1 VPVSPDVQP
10 FPWPAQSATGV
21 GSMPGTDPDEAIRVV
36 FGELPNLPHLPELPA
51 RGPGADLVGRT
62 LALLVDLP
70 AETTARGWRLAERR
84 GRDLGRASG
93 LLEADLDA
101 MEEAASGYGGAF
113 KIQLAGP
120 WTLAAALELTRSIE
134 PVLADQGA
142 IADLTAS
149 LAEGVAAHVSAVRRR
164 LPGAAILVQL
174 DEPSLPQVLA
184 GSVPSASGLRRM
196 VPVDV
201 TVAAEGVRAVLDAA
215 QAPTLVHCCAP
226 DVPFG
231 LLRSAGTQA
240 VSFDLSLLR
249 RREEDALGEVA
260 EAGLG
265 LAIGAVRPVPV
276 RPVPVQP
283 VRAGAVDG
291 RPDRGE
297 GAARE
302 TAATV
307 ISLWRRIGLPLGTL
321 TEQVVLTPACGLAG
335 ASPDRARAV
344 LAQCQAAAGLIPELI
359 DEGVP

>member
-1 VPVSPDVQP
+1 MNRDVQP

-21 GSMPGTDPDEAIRVV
+21 GSMPGTDRDEAIRVV

-51 RGPGADLVGRT
+51 RGPGADMIGRT

-70 AETTARGWRLAERR
+70 AETTAGGWRLSERR

-101 MEEAASGYGGAF
+101 MQEAAGGYGGAF
-113 KIQLAGP
+113 KIQVAGP

-142 IADLTAS
+142 VADLMAS
-149 LAEGVAAHVSAVRRR
+149 LAEGVATHVSAVRRR
-164 LPGAAILVQL
+164 VPGAEVLLQL

-184 GSVPSASGLRRM
+184 GAVPSASGLRRIA
-196 VPVDV
+196 PVDV
-201 TVAAEGVRAVLDAA
+201 TVAAAGVRAVLDAA

-231 LLRSAGTQA
+231 CLRSAGARA

-249 RREEDALGEVA
+249 RRDEDALGEVA

-265 LAIGAVRPVPV
+265 LAIGAV
-276 RPVPVQP
+276 QP
-283 VRAGAVDG
+283 IPAAPARAGALRAGAVDP
-291 RPDRGE
+291 RRDRGD

-307 ISLWRRIGLPLGTL
+307 ISLWRRIGLPLRTL
-321 TEQVVLTPACGLAG
+321 TEQVVVTPACGLAG

-359 DEGVP
+359 EEGAP

>member
-1 VPVSPDVQP
+1 
-10 FPWPAQSATGV
+10 
-21 GSMPGTDPDEAIRVV
+21 MPGTDPVEAMAVV
-36 FGELPNLPHLPELPA
+36 LGELPNLPHLAELPA
-51 RGPGADLVGRT
+51 RGPGAELVGRT
-62 LALLVDLP
+62 LALLVDMP

-134 PVLADQGA
+134 PVLADRGA
-142 IADLTAS
+142 VADLTAS

-164 LPGAAILVQL
+164 LPGVEILVQL
-174 DEPSLPQVLA
+174 DEPSLPQVLE

-196 VPVDV
+196 APVDV
-201 TVAAEGVRAVLDAA
+201 PVAAAGIRAVLDAA
-215 QAPTLVHCCAP
+215 QAPTLVHCCAR

-231 LLRSAGTQA
+231 CLRSAGASA

-249 RREEDALGEVA
+249 RRDEDSLGEVA

-265 LAIGAVRPVPV
+265 IAIGAVQPVDA
-276 RPVPVQP
+276 VQP
-283 VRAGAVDG
+283 ADAGRDRVTS
-291 RPDRGE
+291 RRDRGE

-307 ISLWRRIGLPLGTL
+307 IALWRRIGLPLGTL
-321 TEQVVLTPACGLAG
+321 TEQVVVTPACGLAG
-335 ASPDRARAV
+335 ASPERARAV
-344 LAQCQAAAGLIPELI
+344 LAQCQAAARLIPELVE
-359 DEGVP
+359 EGAP

>member
-1 VPVSPDVQP
+1 VSRDVQP

-21 GSMPGTDPDEAIRVV
+21 GSMPGTSPDEAVRVV
-36 FGELPNLPHLPELPA
+36 LGELPNLPHLPELPG

-62 LALLVDLP
+62 AALLVDMP

-101 MEEAASGYGGAF
+101 MEAAASGYDGAF

-142 IADLTAS
+142 RADLTAS
-149 LAEGVAAHVSAVRRR
+149 LAEGVANHVDAVRRR
-164 LPGAAILVQL
+164 LPGAKIVVQF
-174 DEPSLPQVLA
+174 DEPSLPHVLA
-184 GSVPSASGLRRM
+184 GAVPSASGLRRLS
-196 VPVDV
+196 PVDML
-201 TVAAEGVRAVLDAA
+201 VAADGLRAVLDAA
-215 QAPTLVHCCAP
+215 QAPTVVHCCAP

-231 LLRSAGTQA
+231 CLASAGASA
-240 VSFDLSLLR
+240 VSFDLSLLLR
-249 RREEDALGEVA
+249 RDEDALGEVA

-265 LAIGAVRPVPV
+265 IAIGT
-276 RPVPVQP
+276 VQP
-283 VRAGAVDG
+283 LHAGAVDAG
-291 RPDRGE
+291 RGRGE

-302 TAATV
+302 TAVAI
-307 ISLWRRIGLPLGTL
+307 ISLWRRIGLPLVTL
-321 TEQVVLTPACGLAG
+321 TEQVVVTPACGLAG

-344 LAQCQAAAGLIPELI
+344 LAQCQSAARLIPELI
-359 DEGVP
+359 EEGAP